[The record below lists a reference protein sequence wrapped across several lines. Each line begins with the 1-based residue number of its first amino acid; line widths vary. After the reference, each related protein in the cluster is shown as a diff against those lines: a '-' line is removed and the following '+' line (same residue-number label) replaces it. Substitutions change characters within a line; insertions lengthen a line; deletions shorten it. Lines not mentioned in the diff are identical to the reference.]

1 MTKDPSLIPKGMYC
15 HDEKNVCPYWKAT
28 EDDYYCAFQEIN
40 DSEIYPFGLLFDQC
54 KECGINEEDDD
65 NVLCDT
71 GL

>member
-15 HDEKNVCPYWKAT
+15 YDDKGRCPYWQHKP
-28 EDDYYCAFQEIN
+28 DDYYCDFLEQSDE
-40 DSEIYPFGLLFDQC
+40 DMFPFGLLFDQC